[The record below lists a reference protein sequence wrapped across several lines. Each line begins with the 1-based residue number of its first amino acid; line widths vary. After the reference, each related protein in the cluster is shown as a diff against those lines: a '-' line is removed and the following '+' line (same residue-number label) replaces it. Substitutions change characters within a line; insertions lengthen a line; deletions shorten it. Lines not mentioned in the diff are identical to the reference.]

1 MKRLSIFACVLLLG
15 LKTADADVLTDVT
28 VGTIYDTN
36 VDGVYGGASAFVTQL
51 SASVMRPVEM
61 DASYLRF
68 FFSGDGFLFGHNG
81 DRTFATNRL
90 GVDFARNLN
99 SGARDRIFAGFSLA
113 ARANRSIYDVYDY
126 AGLAGYVQGKWYSDE
141 NTMKR
146 VGYRLNWRS
155 YPNLNVSRYVDHYAS
170 FQINHFLP
178 TRTTLRG
185 DLGLGY
191 KLREGAEGQVVLG
204 LQVAQ
209 SLADHTG
216 LRVRYQRRI
225 NLRAA
230 NDAPTRFNAL
240 IYGDDDILKDRYDYS
255 GDQITARLT
264 QQLPLQ
270 VRFILEG
277 GYEKQSYKDDLARD
291 VSGAILQGGALRQ
304 DEYSFFDAFLELPL
318 TQRVTTEFGYGISR
332 NFSNDEFY
340 HYDRR
345 QSVSFDL
352 TIEF

>member
-1 MKRLSIFACVLLLG
+1 MRRLSTFVCVLLLG
-15 LKTADADVLTDVT
+15 LGTADADVLTDVT

-36 VDGVYGGASAFVTQL
+36 VDGVYGGSSAFVTQL

-68 FFSGDGFLFGHNG
+68 FFWGDGFLFGHNG

-90 GVDFARNLN
+90 GVDFARDLN
-99 SGARDRIFAGFSLA
+99 SGERDRIFAGFSLA

-126 AGLAGYVQGKWYSDE
+126 TGLAGYVQGKWYSDE

-146 VGYRLNWRS
+146 VGYQLNWRS
-155 YPNLNVSRYVDHYAS
+155 YPNLNVSRYVDHYAF
-170 FQINHFLP
+170 FQINQFLP
-178 TRTTLRG
+178 SRTTLRG

-209 SLADHTG
+209 SLTDNTG

-270 VRFILEG
+270 VRIILEG

-340 HYDRR
+340 HYGRR

-352 TIEF
+352 TVEF

>member
-1 MKRLSIFACVLLLG
+1 MKWLLIFACALFLG
-15 LKTADADVLTDVT
+15 LKTADADVLTDVA

-36 VDGVYGGASAFVTQL
+36 VDGVYDGVSSFVTQF
-51 SASVMRPVEM
+51 SASVMRPVDM
-61 DASYLRF
+61 DDSYLRF
-68 FFSGDGFLFGHNG
+68 FFSGNGFLFFSNG

-90 GVDFARNLN
+90 GVDFAHDLN
-99 SGARDRIFAGFSLA
+99 SGERDRIFAGFSLA

-126 AGLAGYVQGKWYSDE
+126 TGLAGYVQGKWYSNE

-146 VGYRLNWRS
+146 VGYQLNWRS
-155 YPNLNVSRYVDHYAS
+155 YLNLNVSRYVDHYAF
-170 FQINHFLP
+170 FQINHFFP

-191 KLREGAEGQVVLG
+191 KLREGAEGQMVLG

-209 SLADHTG
+209 SLTDNTG

-230 NDAPTRFNAL
+230 NDDPTRFNAL

-270 VRFILEG
+270 VRIILEG
-277 GYEKQSYKDDLARD
+277 GYERQSYKDDLARD
-291 VSGAILQGGALRQ
+291 VSGAVFPEGALRE
-304 DEYSFFDAFLELPL
+304 DEYLFFDVFLELPL

-345 QSVSFDL
+345 QSVSFNL
-352 TIEF
+352 NVEF

>member
-1 MKRLSIFACVLLLG
+1 
-15 LKTADADVLTDVT
+15 
-28 VGTIYDTN
+28 
-36 VDGVYGGASAFVTQL
+36 
-51 SASVMRPVEM
+51 MRPVDM
-61 DASYLRF
+61 DDSYLRF

-90 GVDFARNLN
+90 GIDFARDLN
-99 SGARDRIFAGFSLA
+99 SVARDRIFAGFSLA

-126 AGLAGYVQGKWYSDE
+126 TGLAGYVQGKWYSAE

-146 VGYRLNWRS
+146 AGYHLNWRS
-155 YPNLNVSRYVDHYAS
+155 YPNLNVSRYVDHYAF
-170 FQINHFLP
+170 FQINHFFP

-209 SLADHTG
+209 SLTDNTG

-270 VRFILEG
+270 VRIILEG
-277 GYEKQSYKDDLARD
+277 GYEQQSYKDDLARD
-291 VSGAILQGGALRQ
+291 ISGAILQAGALRQ

-345 QSVSFDL
+345 QSVSFNL
-352 TIEF
+352 IVEF